1 MNKWAAGPAQS
12 KKSSKRVL
20 SFIYLFKSRRS
31 ARIYLFIH
39 GLATVRHLFSLSFFI
54 FYSAGDR
61 PSFHLFIPEPVT
73 F

>member
-20 SFIYLFKSRRS
+20 SFIHLFRSRRS

-39 GLATVRHLFSLSFFI
+39 GLATVRHLFFYFFHFFI
-54 FYSAGDR
+54 QPVTGRAII
-61 PSFHLFIPEPVT
+61 HLFQSR
-73 F
+73 

>member
-12 KKSSKRVL
+12 KKSSKGVL

-39 GLATVRHLFSLSFFI
+39 CLATVRHLFFLFFH
-54 FYSAGDR
+54 FCYSAGDR
-61 PSFHLFIPEPVT
+61 PSFHLFIQEPVT

>member
-20 SFIYLFKSRRS
+20 SFIYLFRSRRS
-31 ARIYLFIH
+31 ARIYLFIR
-39 GLATVRHLFSLSFFI
+39 GLATVRHLFFYFFI
-54 FYSAGDR
+54 FSSAGDR

>member
-39 GLATVRHLFSLSFFI
+39 GLATVRHSFFCFHS

-61 PSFHLFIPEPVT
+61 PSSHLFIQEPVT